1 MAFEEKRA
9 WIMVVVSAAAYATYA
24 AIIVG
29 RVDSTPVANVPYV
42 ATMLWSIGLAIAVSI
57 VANIA
62 VGIASGKGAER
73 KDPRDRE
80 TVVETVYLRDEAI
93 STSGNYEQFF
103 EVEGV
108 RYAHILDPRT
118 GRPVQGMIS
127 VSVIG
132 SSAEETDALSTAFF
146 VLGRADTEETCKARP
161 NIRVIIVEESGGGDV
176 TVSRFGFDRS

>member
-29 RVDSTPVANVPYV
+29 RVDSTRVANVPYV

-80 TVVETVYLRDEAI
+80 I
-93 STSGNYEQFF
+93 
-103 EVEGV
+103 
-108 RYAHILDPRT
+108 
-118 GRPVQGMIS
+118 GRFGEYIGQS
-127 VSVIG
+127 FLVIG
-132 SSAEETDALSTAFF
+132 GVVALGMAMAELDYFWIANVIYLGFVLSSILGSTA
-146 VLGRADTEETCKARP
+146 K
-161 NIRVIIVEESGGGDV
+161 IVGY
-176 TVSRFGFDRS
+176 RRGFQTW